1 MPLKA
6 TLDTLEGVDEA
17 IASHYTTT
25 SDGTFLLDVEGTGG
39 YELENTTNLKT
50 ALGKERSNAT
60 EAAKRLKAF
69 EDLDPD
75 AAREAL
81 VKVEEYAN
89 FDPEKKVEEAMK
101 AREAQLIKQHE
112 KALVGLK
119 DENGTLL
126 GQLETNLITSAATKA
141 IAANQGSVD
150 LLLPHV
156 MRQTRMR
163 RTETGQFI
171 AEVVDTDGHPRVGD
185 TNGNPMTIPQLVDEM
200 RSSDSFAR
208 AFDGSGATGSGAT
221 NNAAPSGNKGRSR
234 TVSRLDQNALNTN
247 IEAIAKGE
255 VTITD

>member
-1 MPLKA
+1 MALKA
-6 TLDTLEGVDEA
+6 TLDTLEGVDGSV
-17 IASHYTTT
+17 ASHYTET
-25 SDGTFLLDVEGTGG
+25 DGGTFLLNVESSGG

-50 ALGKERSNAT
+50 ALGKERSNAA
-60 EAAKRLKAF
+60 EAAKRLKVF
-69 EDLDPD
+69 DGIDPD
-75 AAREAL
+75 AAREAIT
-81 VKVEEYAN
+81 KVEEYAN

-163 RTETGQFI
+163 RTESGQFI
-171 AEVVDTDGHPRVGD
+171 AEVVDNEGHPRVGD

-200 RSSDSFAR
+200 RASDSFAR

-221 NNAAPSGNKGRSR
+221 NNTAPSGNKGRSR
-234 TVSRLDQNALNTN
+234 TVSRFDQDALNTN

-255 VTITD
+255 VTIND